1 MKTKRI
7 LCVVGTRPEAIKMA
21 PVILALKGQPWANVR
36 VLATAQH
43 RNMLD
48 QVLNFF
54 NIEPDVD
61 GSTNPASTDSSTSSK
76 LVLL

>member
-1 MKTKRI
+1 MKKI

-21 PVILALKGQPWANVR
+21 PVILALKNEPWANVR

-43 RNMLD
+43 RQMLD

-54 NIEPDVD
+54 GIHPDIEQAPHI
-61 GSTNPASTDSSTSSK
+61 
-76 LVLL
+76 L